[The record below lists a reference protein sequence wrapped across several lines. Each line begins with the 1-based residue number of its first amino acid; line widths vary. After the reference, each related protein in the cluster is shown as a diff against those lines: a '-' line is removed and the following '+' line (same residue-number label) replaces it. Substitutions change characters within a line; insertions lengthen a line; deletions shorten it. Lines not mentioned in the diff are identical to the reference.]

1 MTDLFAKLAAL
12 QGELPTT
19 SHTYKPLSAAQYEE
33 LECQIYRMGPQIDGT
48 PAWEPELMLEW
59 LQQQT
64 PQSRGI
70 AITMM
75 RRAYKPQRVGLPPLP
90 HPIAGRRTAIKQKAK
105 PTTSPPMTTLLS
117 EDGRTVGKRHVVGN
131 LTPVAI
137 DHSGTIRC
145 AITGRTLWIAP
156 GSPTDRATPGA
167 AERLNPIYKSTL
179 HQVVTDLRQHI
190 VAVA

>member
-1 MTDLFAKLAAL
+1 M
-12 QGELPTT
+12 
-19 SHTYKPLSAAQYEE
+19 
-33 LECQIYRMGPQIDGT
+33 
-48 PAWEPELMLEW
+48 
-59 LQQQT
+59 
-64 PQSRGI
+64 
-70 AITMM
+70 
-75 RRAYKPQRVGLPPLP
+75 
-90 HPIAGRRTAIKQKAK
+90 
-105 PTTSPPMTTLLS
+105 
-117 EDGRTVGKRHVVGN
+117 GKRHVVGN

>member
-1 MTDLFAKLAAL
+1 MTDLFAKLATL

-33 LECQIYRMGPQIDGT
+33 LESQIYRMGPQIDGT

-59 LQQQT
+59 LLQQT
-64 PQSRGI
+64 PQNRGI
-70 AITMM
+70 AITIM

-117 EDGRTVGKRHVVGN
+117 EDRRTVGKRHVVGN

-137 DHSGTIRC
+137 DQSGTIRS
-145 AITGRTLWIAP
+145 ASTGHTLWIAP
-156 GSPTDRATPGA
+156 GSPTDRANPGA
-167 AERLNPIYKSTL
+167 AERLNPTYRPAL
-179 HQVVTDLRQHI
+179 HQVVVDHRS
-190 VAVA
+190 